1 MKFELAMSSRMMVH
15 LGTNNGSRVPATSR
29 V

>member
-1 MKFELAMSSRMMVH
+1 MRFR
-15 LGTNNGSRVPATSR
+15 LGTNNVFRVPATSR

>member
-1 MKFELAMSSRMMVH
+1 MEFELAMSARMRVR
-15 LGTNNGSRVPATSR
+15 LGTNNGSRVSAMPR

>member
-1 MKFELAMSSRMMVH
+1 MEFELAMSIRMRVR

>member
-1 MKFELAMSSRMMVH
+1 MSARMRVH
-15 LGTNNGSRVPATSR
+15 LGTNNGSRLPVTSR

>member
-1 MKFELAMSSRMMVH
+1 MSARMRVR
-15 LGTNNGSRVPATSR
+15 LWTSNGLRVPATSR

>member
-1 MKFELAMSSRMMVH
+1 MSARTRVR
-15 LGTNNGSRVPATSR
+15 LGTSNGLRVPATSR

>member
-1 MKFELAMSSRMMVH
+1 MTVR

>member
-1 MKFELAMSSRMMVH
+1 MEFELAMSARMRVH
-15 LGTNNGSRVPATSR
+15 LGTNNGSRVPAISR